1 MNEFSILYVGRILF
15 TVLISLSFNGSCL
28 VEAQHKRPT
37 EIVSADGTKLRYI
50 VEGTGI
56 PCVVVNG
63 SHYQRVFSKDLRRHL
78 KLIFLDFRHSY
89 EADAGAKLDTITLD
103 TLFDDI
109 EQVRKALGFDRIAVM
124 GHSLPSLI
132 ALEYARKYP
141 EHTSHVILIGAP
153 PFMIPPKE
161 SEAFWES
168 DASEARKLAD
178 KRNLARITDE
188 DLKKAPS
195 GQAWKLVFVRNGAH
209 YWYDPSYDS
218 SWMLEGI
225 APNMNFMPHVF
236 GLFRDYD
243 VGKRTARVTRPVF
256 LALGRYDYLVPYP
269 TWDGRKD
276 SFPNLSFNLFEKS
289 GHYPMFEE
297 PALFNKKLIEWM
309 KGNKK

>member
-1 MNEFSILYVGRILF
+1 MNQFSRPYVGRILF
-15 TVLISLSFNGSCL
+15 TVLISLSFNASYL
-28 VEAQHKRPT
+28 VEAQHNSPS
-37 EIVSADGTKLRYI
+37 EIVAADGTKLRYV
-50 VEGTGI
+50 VEGSGI

-109 EQVRKALGFDRIAVM
+109 EQVREALGFDQIAVM

-141 EHTSHVILIGAP
+141 EHTSHLILIGAP

-161 SEAFWES
+161 SQAFWES

-178 KRNLARITDE
+178 KRNLERITDE
-188 DLKKAPS
+188 DLKKALP
-195 GQAWKLVFVRNGAH
+195 GKAWKLHFVRNGAR
-209 YWYDPSYDS
+209 YWYDPSFDS

-225 APNMNFMPHVF
+225 APNMNFMPHVAGF
-236 GLFRDYD
+236 FRDYD
-243 VGKRTARVTRPVF
+243 IGKRTPRATTPVF
-256 LALGRYDYLVPYP
+256 LALGRYDYLVPYH

-276 SFPNLSFNLFEKS
+276 FFPNLSYNLFEKS

-297 PALFNKKLIEWM
+297 PALFEKKLIKWM
-309 KGNKK
+309 KGSK